1 MIETEEIEMTTLTTF
16 VVEYTSYE
24 SNFRWTTVEAEND
37 YEARILALED
47 SDWCGDGICEI
58 LVIYEGDSMCRDEW
72 MR

>member
-1 MIETEEIEMTTLTTF
+1 MIETDEIEMTTF

-47 SDWCGDGICEI
+47 SDLCGDGICEI
-58 LVIYEGDSMCRDEW
+58 LDIYEGDSMCRDEW